1 MKKYFIVVLFFV
13 FFLASWNNAFAQI
26 SLAVLNQAITVDV
39 SERYQGF
46 FEQFFEE
53 TLQNNY
59 DAAFGKMTEGFSQ
72 TTTLEDFKLLAKGT
86 GLTTFIKKIWT
97 SIEKKLL
104 GFLVVVQGEFITPD
118 YGIHYLTFVL
128 VDQPHDIKIR
138 NISEKLSLQDLKKR
152 FPAKPDLADLIK
164 KDLHAVIP
172 LIMEDEAMGIYNY
185 FSNAAKNRI
194 KLADVYKLLLSF
206 RRQKF
211 DLSFSEGAPIVI
223 FYKVSPKL
231 TKEGLMEVSGNFQ
244 NPKYTINFTLSY
256 DYEWRWRLAGFT
268 FDVRLL

>member
-13 FFLASWNNAFAQI
+13 FFLASWNNAFAQMN
-26 SLAVLNQAITVDV
+26 LAALNQVTIVDV

-46 FEQFFEE
+46 FEQFFDE
-53 TLQNNY
+53 TLQKNY

-72 TTTLEDFKLLAKGT
+72 TTTLEDFKLLVKDT
-86 GLTTFIKKIWT
+86 GLTTFIKKTWT
-97 SIEKKLL
+97 SIEKKLF
-104 GFLVVVQGEFITPD
+104 GFLIVVQGEFITPEHET
-118 YGIHYLTFVL
+118 HYLTFVL

-152 FPAKPDLADLIK
+152 FPAKSDLSDLIK

-172 LIMEDEAMGIYNY
+172 LIMEDEAMDIYNY

-211 DLSFSEGAPIVI
+211 DLNFPDGAPIVI
-223 FYKVSPKL
+223 FYRSSPKL
-231 TKEGLMEVSGNFQ
+231 TKKGLMEVSGNFQ
-244 NPKYTINFTLSY
+244 NKKSIVNFTLSY
-256 DYEWRWRLAGFT
+256 DYEWRWRLAGFS
-268 FDVRLL
+268 FNAVPK